1 LLLSFY
7 NGKYTNNENFFLQ
20 NRTAVFFPKA
30 LLPGF
35 ELGSSDPRQVQCDHV
50 PNEIDY
56 LKRFNLRHSGRRHL
70 PEEPGVPERA
80 TLPQD
85 VGAEGGLRHAAEGH
99 RVHDRQVKGCQIC
112 LGPNI
117 PKLGKIY
124 QMATNY
130 TKLP

>member
-1 LLLSFY
+1 MKTFFYKTELLCFSLKHYFRDSNSDHLILGRF
-7 NGKYTNNENFFLQ
+7 NAQFL
-20 NRTAVFFPKA
+20 
-30 LLPGF
+30 
-35 ELGSSDPRQVQCDHV
+35 
-50 PNEIDY
+50 NEIDY